1 MFNPNKTKYYYF
13 LGDRKCSAIL
23 SSLRTGCS
31 QLNSDLFHNGLIE
44 NRYCSCGLEE
54 TAEHYFLYCENHRF
68 VREQFQ
74 TDTTDLGLIS
84 VNMTLHGLEN
94 YRLIENQLLH
104 KAVCKYI
111 LATETF

>member
-54 TAEHYFLYCENHRF
+54 TAEHYFLYCENHRL

-84 VNMTLHGLEN
+84 VNMTYGLEN